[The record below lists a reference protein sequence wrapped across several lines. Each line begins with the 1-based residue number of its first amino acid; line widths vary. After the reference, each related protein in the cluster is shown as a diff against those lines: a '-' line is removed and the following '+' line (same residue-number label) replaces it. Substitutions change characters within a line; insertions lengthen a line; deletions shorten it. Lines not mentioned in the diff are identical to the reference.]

1 MPAVEVIYY
10 REGGRVPIVEW
21 LEMLAPKARAL
32 CTRHLERLANE
43 GHELRRPLSDHLG
56 GGIFE
61 LRARHQR
68 VNLRM
73 LYFFHGT
80 AVVVVMH
87 GFAKQQALVPL
98 PEIWLALERRRRFKA
113 DPQAHSFKAGG

>member
-1 MPAVEVIYY
+1 VPTVDVIYY
-10 REGGRVPIVEW
+10 REGSRVPIVEW
-21 LEMLAPKARAL
+21 LEMLAPKARVM
-32 CTRHLERLANE
+32 CTRHLERLAHD

-56 GGIFE
+56 RGIFE
-61 LRARHQR
+61 LRVRHQR

-80 AVVVVMH
+80 AIVVVTH

-98 PEIWLALERRRRFKA
+98 HEMWLAIERRQRFNV
-113 DPQAHSFKAGG
+113 DPQAHAFKPGG